1 MNTNQEYLVDYVQQ
15 QMFHHEMFH
24 HRSILHH
31 YLFHLEY
38 LHLKQKKSIFDFIK
52 EDLINLE
59 SIHLVQYDE

>member
-1 MNTNQEYLVDYVQQ
+1 
-15 QMFHHEMFH
+15 MFH